1 MDTVVDWVFLIA
13 RILIAIL
20 FILSALRFSFGGI
33 GMRYAESYRPP
44 FPKLLVP
51 VGGLVIVVAA
61 LALAAGAWADV
72 AALVLVALLLVIT
85 YVMHPFWKEHDPQAK
100 MGQQVHCLKNLGVA
114 GGLLAVFYAYYELG
128 DQAALSLTDPLLS
141 GD

>member
-1 MDTVVDWVFLIA
+1 VIVDWVFLIA

-20 FILSALRFSFGGI
+20 FLLMALRFGFGGV

-44 FPKLLVP
+44 FPKLLTP

-61 LALAAGAWADV
+61 LALAGGVWADV
-72 AALVLVALLLVIT
+72 AALVLVAFLLAIT
-85 YVMHPFWKEHDPQAK
+85 YVMHPFWKERDPQAR

-128 DQAALSLTDPLLS
+128 DEAALSLTEPLLS
-141 GD
+141 ED